1 MWLKFHCSDS
11 KLTLLLKNE
20 LGGNCKTRGI
30 LCLKPTSDQNTLSAI
45 LNFTTRLTQVKNFP
59 IVNDSY
65 AQVSGLV
72 FFIVPLHIE
81 WESSSFLLFE
91 SAHEIMVLIT

>member
-1 MWLKFHCSDS
+1 MPTLMQDTLTFQAIINSFMTECSKSILYFSDS

-30 LCLKPTSDQNTLSAI
+30 LCLKPASEQNTLAAI
-45 LNFTTRLTQVKNFP
+45 LNFTTRFNQVKNFP

-65 AQVSGLV
+65 AQVSD
-72 FFIVPLHIE
+72 
-81 WESSSFLLFE
+81 
-91 SAHEIMVLIT
+91 